1 MKELGLQELLE
12 SFKEGNNVGFQK
24 DYWGISVE
32 HEEAGDHIRGVA
44 TVWGLLLQSLKIA
57 GRAHLSGW

>member
-12 SFKEGNNVGFQK
+12 SFKEGNNTGFQK
-24 DYWGISVE
+24 DHWGISVE
-32 HEEAGDHIRGVA
+32 HEEAGDHIRGVE
-44 TVWGLLLQSLKIA
+44 TVWGLLLQSLKTA